1 MIRLLLVNLTP
12 ESEWVVWRAAQQ
24 AWGRCLCMQFV
35 PNIETA
41 LNLLCQEI
49 PSENIA
55 WPTLVMLAIGAY
67 GDWDPALI
75 EQLRNALAQH
85 DIPLV
90 GLADTSLALERLRAR
105 HAPLDAMMLN
115 PVQPDSLRELTLS
128 LHLDKSLDCS
138 TRSTAM
144 VQRNHQQA
152 AADGLRNAPVA
163 ASG

>member
-1 MIRLLLVNLTP
+1 
-12 ESEWVVWRAAQQ
+12 
-24 AWGRCLCMQFV
+24 MQFV

-41 LNLLCQEI
+41 LDLLRQEI
-49 PSENIA
+49 PAENIA

-67 GDWDPALI
+67 GDWNPALV

-85 DIPLV
+85 NIPLV

-115 PVQPDSLRELTLS
+115 PVQPESLRELTQS
-128 LHLDKSLDCS
+128 LHLDCS
-138 TRSTAM
+138 TRTTTI
-144 VQRNHQQA
+144 VKRNQA